1 MNWKYVKPLS
11 SEKLLKAFETAQD
24 FKFPVEYQSCVIQH
38 NGGRPE
44 KKAFFNSTGNERVV
58 KSFLSFN
65 PDDKENIW
73 DVAKWS
79 GSEISEQYLPF
90 AMDNFGN
97 LICFQKDNATIVFI
111 NMENKSIED
120 VANSFAEFMK
130 KLEESG

>member
-1 MNWKYVKPLS
+1 MKRLILIFLVLFVFIPLS
-11 SEKLLKAFETAQD
+11 AQEIGLVLSGGGG
-24 FKFPVEYQSCVIQH
+24 KGAYEVGKVANVE
-38 NGGRPE
+38 
-44 KKAFFNSTGNERVV
+44 F
-58 KSFLSFN
+58 
-65 PDDKENIW
+65 DKENIW

-130 KLEESG
+130 KLEELINIKI